1 MQNKALNIINEIK
14 KVLEETYSDFKGI
27 YFFGSQSKNINPNE
41 SDYDLALI
49 FSRKIDRKFKN
60 EIIDL
65 IYGFDL
71 KYEVVLDVKIFSE
84 SEIKNPITPFRRKIK
99 NEGFFYGV

>member
-14 KVLEETYSDFKGI
+14 KILEETYSDFKGI
-27 YFFGSQSKNINPNE
+27 YFFGSQSKNVNPIE

-60 EIIDL
+60 EIIH
-65 IYGFDL
+65 IGA
-71 KYEVVLDVKIFSE
+71 KPR
-84 SEIKNPITPFRRKIK
+84 NPI
-99 NEGFFYGV
+99 NEGALTLLYAMDNIIQIYNQ